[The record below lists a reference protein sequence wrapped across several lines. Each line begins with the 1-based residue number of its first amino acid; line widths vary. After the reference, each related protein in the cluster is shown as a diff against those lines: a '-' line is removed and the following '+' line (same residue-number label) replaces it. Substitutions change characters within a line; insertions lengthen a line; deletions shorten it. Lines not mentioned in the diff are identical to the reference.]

1 MEFMEIPAQL
11 EALFTKGVTD
21 LMLIGSGQCFI
32 DRGGSLERV
41 RSPFETDAELSSLL
55 IELALESGSRLDL
68 SKPMADFSISN
79 FRFSAQLR
87 SAVSE
92 HPMVTIRRH
101 PKTQV
106 TMEHLLASR
115 FLTESQAHFLEQAVK
130 SQKTVLISGATSSG
144 KTTLLGALVH
154 HSAQRCAVIEETPEI
169 KVSAPSFSLIERP
182 NNQEG
187 VGLISQSEL
196 LSAALRMRPDR
207 LVLGEVR
214 GAEFAALLQSVNN
227 GHPALA
233 TLHARSFCE
242 VPNRLLLL
250 GQLANIER
258 DLVAQLAMGIDYV
271 VQLENLDTRRISQ
284 IGKLKIAP
292 FEAVPIEL

>member
-1 MEFMEIPAQL
+1 MQIPAQL
-11 EALFTKGVTD
+11 EALFTKGVTE
-21 LMLIGSGQCFI
+21 LMLVGSENCFV
-32 DRGGSLERV
+32 DRGGFLERV
-41 RSPFETDAELSSLL
+41 QSPFDSDAALSSLL

-68 SKPMADFSISN
+68 AKPMADFSISN
-79 FRFSAQLR
+79 FRFSAQLQ
-87 SAVSE
+87 SAVSA

-101 PKTQV
+101 PQTQI
-106 TMEHLLASR
+106 TLEHLLASG
-115 FLTESQAHFLEQAVK
+115 FLTQSQAQFLSEAVK
-130 SQKTVLISGATSSG
+130 AEKTILISGATSSG

-154 HSAQRCAVIEETPEI
+154 HSAKRCAVIEQTPEI
-169 KVSAPSFSLIERP
+169 KVSAPSFSLLERP

-187 VGLISQSEL
+187 LGLISQSEL

-214 GAEFAALLQSVNN
+214 GAEFVALLQAVNN

-233 TLHARSFCE
+233 TLHARSLTE

-258 DLVAQLAMGIDYV
+258 ELVAQLAMGIDFL
-271 VQLENLDTRRISQ
+271 VQLENLQTRRIAE
-284 IGKLKIAP
+284 IGRLQLDP
-292 FEAVPIEL
+292 FQAVPIEL